1 MLGIAGGIAAYGP
14 MRRSVLMLW
23 VSGEEK
29 VLLGSEAWARDP
41 WLPGGRRAVTNLNI
55 DMIGRNAP
63 DELYITPSAD
73 HEHHNGIVKLAQ
85 GLAPLEGFPTL
96 ESADDYYHRSDQA
109 MFARLGIP
117 VAFLFAGI
125 HEDYHEPTDT
135 PDKIDCDKL
144 RRVARLI
151 VRLLDA
157 LQTDTLDF

>member
-1 MLGIAGGIAAYGP
+1 
-14 MRRSVLMLW
+14 VLLIW

-29 VLLGSEAWARDP
+29 GLWGSRAWSDDP
-41 WLPGGRRAVTNLNI
+41 WLPEGCRPVANLNI

-63 DELYITPSAD
+63 DELYIPPSAD

-135 PDKIDCDKL
+135 PDKIDCDKI
-144 RRVARLI
+144 RRV
-151 VRLLDA
+151 VRTVLRMLDA
-157 LQTDTLDF
+157 MQTDTLDF